1 MNDNKIADKITK
13 FLKTLRQNT
22 SEIVENDKENMKLDR
37 VISEERYISPEK
49 TQKIID
55 DLRLI

>member
-13 FLKTLRQNT
+13 FLKTLWQNT

>member
-13 FLKTLRQNT
+13 LLKTLRQNT

-37 VISEERYISPEK
+37 EISEERYISPEK